1 MRHASIIGSKGGKFQ
16 SIAVGNAKEMQ
27 GKYKHDKFQGFSKVY
42 YLDTGGNTRR
52 KKGAD
57 SEKTNSILKDKIKK

>member
-27 GKYKHDKFQGFSKVY
+27 EKYKHSKFKGFLKVY

-52 KKGAD
+52 KKGAEEPK
-57 SEKTNSILKDKIKK
+57 EKVKK